1 MERIDQWRKEEV
13 LLLHYLGFIPYY
25 LLLFIYVLYTKVLL
39 HMQYIENF
47 VGDAGFDSALLPEFI
62 GSILRFQ
69 RLVRQI
75 FLPAIRGM
83 LFLFP
88 TLPQP
93 FY

>member
-1 MERIDQWRKEEV
+1 
-13 LLLHYLGFIPYY
+13 
-25 LLLFIYVLYTKVLL
+25 
-39 HMQYIENF
+39 MQYIENF

-75 FLPAIRGM
+75 LLPAIKGM